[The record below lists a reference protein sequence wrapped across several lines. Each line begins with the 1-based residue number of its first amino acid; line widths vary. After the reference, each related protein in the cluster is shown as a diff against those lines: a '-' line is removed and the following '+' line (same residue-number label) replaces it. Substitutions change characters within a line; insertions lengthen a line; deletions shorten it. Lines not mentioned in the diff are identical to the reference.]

1 MRENCLSGG
10 NGGLGSG
17 DRVILFS
24 TWEDLESGEIM
35 DKSLP
40 DWEEKSTKI

>member
-1 MRENCLSGG
+1 MRENRSSGG

-24 TWEDLESGEIM
+24 TYRRPLSTRKIIPNVA
-35 DKSLP
+35 DKKMTIPL
-40 DWEEKSTKI
+40 

>member
-1 MRENCLSGG
+1 MRENCSSGG

-24 TWEDLESGEIM
+24 N
-35 DKSLP
+35 KSNCHSQVVLMHRP
-40 DWEEKSTKI
+40 LSTALR